1 MNQGRG
7 SDPSGEEN
15 PPPTVNP
22 SQGANPG
29 VANERTLAQIFEAI
43 QGLAQ
48 STAAAQNAM
57 LEVVQP
63 IPIPAVHG
71 SGATNSV
78 GGSGSAPPRAQER
91 RQGAT
96 NEIPPLV
103 PVVNNPASQAV
114 GAPDDSDKFNKEKFR
129 KNGAKEF
136 MGGVDPI
143 QAEN

>member
-1 MNQGRG
+1 MVNTRSQDSQGMNQGRG

-29 VANERTLAQIFEAI
+29 VANEQMMTQILAAI

-57 LEVVQP
+57 LEVVRR

-71 SGATNSV
+71 SEIG
-78 GGSGSAPPRAQER
+78 RAH
-91 RQGAT
+91 
-96 NEIPPLV
+96 V
-103 PVVNNPASQAV
+103 
-114 GAPDDSDKFNKEKFR
+114 
-129 KNGAKEF
+129 
-136 MGGVDPI
+136 
-143 QAEN
+143 